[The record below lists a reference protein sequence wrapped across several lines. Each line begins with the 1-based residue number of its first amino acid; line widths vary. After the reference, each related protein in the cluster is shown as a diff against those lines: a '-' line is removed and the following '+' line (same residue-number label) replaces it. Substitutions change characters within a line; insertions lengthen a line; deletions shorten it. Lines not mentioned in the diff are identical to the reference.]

1 MNVVMNF
8 IKLFLPTK
16 IKDRMSFVGSDYTK
30 IKHYFAEE
38 VIPENLG
45 GSAPVNTDAFVD
57 FVRSKAPE
65 IEKKY
70 AYLNSWVEMKNVE
83 AEAPLDAPETD
94 L

>member
-1 MNVVMNF
+1 MNF

-30 IKHYFAEE
+30 IKQFFAEDA
-38 VIPENLG
+38 IPENLG
-45 GSAPVNTDAFVD
+45 GSAPVNTEAFVD

-65 IEKKY
+65 VEEKY
-70 AYLNSWVEMKNVE
+70 AYLKSWVEMKNVE